1 MSSMMRLLFA
11 VWGSV
16 VALTVLGLLLIVSSQ
31 TLDRYVTVWH
41 DSPEEY
47 VKIGLT
53 WLCFLGFALA
63 LKDGTEI
70 RVDLADRFLP
80 ATARRWIYA
89 AFDVALLALIGV
101 VVIKSWTVFL
111 ISGDQ
116 LITGTDLTA
125 AWPAGAMLV
134 AFVLMFFVIAWRLVR
149 RVRGDEATG
158 SHHF

>member
-1 MSSMMRLLFA
+1 MFDRLLSRA
-11 VWGSV
+11 WAGV
-16 VALTVLGLLLIVSSQ
+16 VALVVLGLVIVVASQ
-31 TLDRYVTVWH
+31 TLDRFVSIWS
-41 DSPEEY
+41 DSPEEW

-80 ATARRWIYA
+80 AAARRWIYGV
-89 AFDVALLALIGV
+89 FDAALLVLIGV
-101 VVIKSWTVFL
+101 VVAKSWVVFL
-111 ISGDQ
+111 ASSKQ

-125 AWPAGAMLV
+125 AWPAGAMLA
-134 AFVLMFFVIAWRLVR
+134 AFVLMFFVIAGRLIR
-149 RVRGDEATG
+149 RLRGEEIKS

>member
-1 MSSMMRLLFA
+1 MSSMLRLLTV
-11 VWGSV
+11 VWAGI
-16 VALTVLGLLLIVSSQ
+16 VALVVLGLLLIVSSQ
-31 TLDRYVTVWH
+31 TVDRFFTLWR

-80 ATARRWIYA
+80 ATARRWIYG

-101 VVIKSWTVFL
+101 VVVKSWTVFL

-149 RVRGDEATG
+149 RIRGEEVTG